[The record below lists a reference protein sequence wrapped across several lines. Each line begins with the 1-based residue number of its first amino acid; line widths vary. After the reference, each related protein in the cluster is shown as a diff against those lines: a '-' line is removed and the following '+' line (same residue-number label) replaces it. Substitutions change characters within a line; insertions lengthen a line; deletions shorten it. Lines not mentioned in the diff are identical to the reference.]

1 MLIPCRLCS
10 PLLIKFIWMNIE
22 CIEKNIGGKPCIV
35 HALGMQ
41 LVSTGDDDTCEA
53 RMLVGE
59 NVRQPFG
66 FAAGGALLAMAESL
80 AGAGSMVLRPG
91 CSCVGINVSGNHL
104 KPIAE
109 GDTVRAVA
117 RIVSKGHKLHVW
129 NVDMYRGD
137 GQLASTARITNYI
150 TPLDEK

>member
-1 MLIPCRLCS
+1 MD
-10 PLLIKFIWMNIE
+10 
-22 CIEKNIGGKPCIV
+22 IEKIKDIVGTKRNIV
-35 HALGMQ
+35 DTLGMQ
-41 LVSTGDDDTCEA
+41 LVSTADEDTCEA

-59 NVRQPFG
+59 NVRQPYG

-104 KPIAE
+104 KPITE

-117 RIVSKGHKLHVW
+117 RIISKGQKLHVW

-137 GQLASTARITNYI
+137 GKLASTARITNYI
-150 TPLDEK
+150 TPLGEK